1 METCNSCN
9 PCGSEEIN
17 LKFGEAAYT
26 LFKRLK
32 YGIDT
37 CCDENYELDLYKKEL
52 CDLNAKLDA
61 GVTPT
66 NFQCEGL
73 TELLYSITCNTI
85 TLTWTNP
92 IGVTTVDIDYKVNT
106 STEWLNFATGTTS
119 TTVVINGLT
128 QATTYSV
135 RIKTHCPYSSSEWL
149 EYMITTSECDTP
161 LPCVDISDIEVVPT
175 CNAATLTWTN
185 SANTFGTIVQY
196 SEQGSGIWTTVME
209 GISHDI
215 EAITITGLESGV
227 AYEVSLQTVCTQG
240 NSTSITIVPFETLNC
255 PCPPASITLTPTCS
269 SISVAWVA
277 VSPVDSVEIEYQQ
290 NGETIWQTIDTSG
303 LLDGSYTLTELNELT
318 QFNFRVRTICGEVA
332 GEWMEYVSS
341 TYECCEYRIDM
352 SFSTPP
358 NDIKDCQDVCRTE
371 VDNGTINYRDITVGI
386 LDCNNEPTYPNDVE
400 FTFSYD
406 TMDCDGNVTTGTFV
420 YTLPAFAAPQ
430 VIYSY
435 ISSETCCCYPI
446 VGGSPWIIKNVYYV
460 SNNAGL

>member
-32 YGIDT
+32 YGIAT
-37 CCDENYELDLYKKEL
+37 CCDENYELDLYNKEL

-61 GVTPT
+61 GLTPT

-106 STEWLNFATGTTS
+106 STEWLSFATGTTS

-161 LPCVDISDIEVVPT
+161 LPCVDVSDIEVIPT
-175 CNAATLTWTN
+175 CNGATITWTN
-185 SANTFGTIVQY
+185 SVNTFGTIVQY
-196 SEQGSGIWTTVME
+196 SEQGSGIWITAAE
-209 GISHDI
+209 GLTSAVEIMV
-215 EAITITGLESGV
+215 ITGLESGT
-227 AYEVSLQTVCTQG
+227 AYEISLQTVCTQG
-240 NSTSITIVPFETLNC
+240 NSTVEIIVPFETLEC
-255 PCPPASITLTPTCS
+255 PCPPASITLTPTCG
-269 SISVAWVA
+269 SISIAWSA
-277 VSPVDSVEIEYQQ
+277 TTPVDEILIEYQQ
-290 NGETIWQTIDTSG
+290 DGDVSWQSIDTFG

-318 QFNFRVRTICGEVA
+318 QFNFRVRSRCGEVVSD
-332 GEWMEYVSS
+332 WINYTSS
-341 TYECCEYRIDM
+341 TYECCEYRV
-352 SFSTPP
+352 
-358 NDIKDCQDVCRTE
+358 DIGFTETTIVKNCQDVCRTE
-371 VDNGTINYRDITVGI
+371 VEDGTITYRTLSVGI

-400 FTFSYD
+400 FTVSYEII
-406 TMDCDGNVTTGTFV
+406 DCDGNITTNTFV
-420 YTLPAFAAPQ
+420 YTLPAFAGPQ
-430 VIYSY
+430 AIFPYVY
-435 ISSETCCCYPI
+435 SETCCCYSLT
-446 VGGSPWIIKNVYYV
+446 GGPAYAITNILSVT
-460 SNNAGL
+460 NNAGL